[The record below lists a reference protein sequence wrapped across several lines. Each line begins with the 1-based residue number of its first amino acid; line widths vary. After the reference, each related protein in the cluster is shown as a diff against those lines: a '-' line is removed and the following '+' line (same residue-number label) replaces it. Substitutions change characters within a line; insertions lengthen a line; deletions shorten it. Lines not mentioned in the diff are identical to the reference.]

1 MIANCLDSF
10 GNWSFLYMNYEC
22 FAIHVISVIFCSESG
37 TVTGSKFSIS
47 PGSLLDFFDGF
58 MLLFLD
64 DCLFDVYFIIHSV
77 VKTSY
82 HLGKRVF
89 SFSELRFLGGKLEK
103 LL

>member
-47 PGSLLDFFDGF
+47 SGSLLDFFDGF

-77 VKTSY
+77 CENKLPFGEKGIFLLRTSLLGRKT
-82 HLGKRVF
+82 
-89 SFSELRFLGGKLEK
+89 
-103 LL
+103 